1 MRKERVQED
10 SQLTSPQSSSLS
22 GSSSR
27 LIERGLKA
35 LEQSAVSDEQI
46 KHARSTQKEFVGLN
60 DNVIRIAL
68 ERPPQWEYLMFF
80 QLLTDEVSS
89 YESLRHAVE
98 LGIAPK
104 TAKRLLTLEESHS
117 WGQVQLSDL
126 MELVQETKTAF
137 VRDFQIG
144 VGPAGKPGDPVAI
157 ALAARRLGLLYKQ
170 ILDFSVSFATTR
182 YDPIFN
188 GVYLEVSQAIG
199 GFANQFQA
207 WLRAIQEAISAPD
220 TRTPLDLTPKFD
232 LNLDRATVELG
243 KLMTLLRGTLAS
255 F

>member
-1 MRKERVQED
+1 MSKERGQED

-27 LIERGLKA
+27 LIQRGLEA
-35 LEQSAVSDEQI
+35 LEQSAISDEQI
-46 KHARSTQKEFVGLN
+46 RHARSTQKEFVGLN

-80 QLLTDEVSS
+80 QLLTDEVS

-126 MELVQETKTAF
+126 VQVVQETKTAF

-144 VGPAGKPGDPVAI
+144 VGPAGKPGDPAAI

-188 GVYLEVSQAIG
+188 GVYLEVSQAID
-199 GFANQFQA
+199 GFANQFQV

-232 LNLDRATVELG
+232 LNLDRATAELG
-243 KLMTLLRGTLAS
+243 KLMTLLHGNLAS